1 MLKIAR
7 KIKVI
12 SIYIKI
18 LKLIEIGK
26 EKSINKNLK
35 LFVGYEIHTIVDLD
49 DMLVEI
55 EGSTSN
61 PDKTKRPQAHNSLR
75 EPLEFVSGG
84 GLDEPILDELFQ
96 LVLAYASV

>member
-1 MLKIAR
+1 MHVKIKSYQFTLKIADR
-7 KIKVI
+7 KR
-12 SIYIKI
+12 
-18 LKLIEIGK
+18 EEK
-26 EKSINKNLK
+26 EKSIINKNLK

-75 EPLEFVSGG
+75 EPLELVGGG
-84 GLDEPILDELFQ
+84 GLDEPILD
-96 LVLAYASV
+96 